1 MYTILSI
8 LYMIYDLAW
17 FWTFQLAHVHVCYE
31 EEGGVGGGGRGL
43 TAGTVRGDTYGE
55 YFRDLHLRKN
65 LTLQF
70 YLDM

>member
-8 LYMIYDLAW
+8 LYMVYDLAW

-31 EEGGVGGGGRGL
+31 EEGGVWGGL
-43 TAGTVRGDTYGE
+43 TAVTVRGDTYHGE